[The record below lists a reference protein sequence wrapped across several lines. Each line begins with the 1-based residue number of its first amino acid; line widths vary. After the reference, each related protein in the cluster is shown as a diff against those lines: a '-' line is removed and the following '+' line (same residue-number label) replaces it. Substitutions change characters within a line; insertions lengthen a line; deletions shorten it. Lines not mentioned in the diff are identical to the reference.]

1 MRLGAVVFIAGAAT
15 LAVEICASRL
25 LAPYFGNS
33 TVVWANVI
41 GLILVYLSVG
51 YWFGGRLAD
60 RTPQPVLL
68 GRIVLVAAVAVAII
82 PFVARPFLDQTVR
95 ELDTVSLG
103 AAVGSFF
110 AAIALFAI
118 PVTFL
123 GMVSPFAI
131 RVALPAVER
140 AGTVAGRLYGLSTI
154 GAILGTFCAA
164 IVAIPFVGTQR
175 TLLGTAVLLALA
187 AGLLLGVRWQVMT
200 LALAALLAIPPGAIK
215 ATHGLLYEG
224 ESQYQYIDVR
234 ERDDGSRVLE
244 LNEGVVANSVWYPHS
259 VLTGGEWDMF
269 LVVPPL
275 VPHRVRDV
283 LILGNAGGSTARA
296 LAALY
301 PDVRI
306 DGVEL
311 DPKVTEVARRYL
323 GLDGILLLH
332 VITADA
338 RAYLR
343 STHKRYDLI
352 AIDTYRQPYI
362 PFQVT
367 TREFF
372 ALVRS
377 HLTPGG
383 AVALNV
389 ARVPG
394 DRGLLRAIGAT
405 VRHELGQAWA
415 WDALRFNTLLFAL
428 NAPVT
433 KTQLLRR
440 VGTVPTPLRSLVP
453 LFRRTTVPAGFN
465 GEILSDD
472 RAPVEWLS
480 DRAIV
485 SYVARGGRLEND
497 ELPTAPPSSGR

>member
-1 MRLGAVVFIAGAAT
+1 MRLGAIVFTAGAAT

-25 LAPYFGNS
+25 LAPFFGSS

-51 YWFGGRLAD
+51 YWFGGRIAD
-60 RTPQPVLL
+60 RRPHAVML
-68 GRIVLVAAVAVAII
+68 GRIVLVAAAGVAVI
-82 PFVARPFLDQTVR
+82 PFVARPFLDATVS
-95 ELDTVSLG
+95 ELDTASLG
-103 AAVGSFF
+103 AVVGSFV
-110 AAIALFAI
+110 AALALFAV
-118 PVTFL
+118 PVTLL
-123 GMVSPFAI
+123 GTVSPFAI
-131 RVALPAVER
+131 RLAVPSVER
-140 AGTVAGRLYGLSTI
+140 AGTVAGRLYGISTI
-154 GAILGTFCAA
+154 GSILGTFCTA
-164 IVAIPFVGTQR
+164 IVAVPFVGTQR
-175 TLLGTAVLLALA
+175 TLIGTAVLLALA
-187 AGLLLGVRWQVMT
+187 GGLLLGRRWQLLT

-215 ATHGLLYEG
+215 AAHGILYEG

-244 LNEGVVANSVWYPHS
+244 LNEGVVANSAWYPHS

-269 LVVPPL
+269 FVVPPL
-275 VPHRVRDV
+275 VPHPVRRVLV
-283 LILGNAGGSTARA
+283 LGNAGGSTARG

-301 PDVRI
+301 PGVEM
-306 DGVEL
+306 DGVEI
-311 DPKVTEVARRYL
+311 DPKVTHAARRFL
-323 GLDGILLLH
+323 GLDAIPRLH

-343 STHKRYDLI
+343 STSKRYDVI

-372 ALVRS
+372 ALARS

-394 DRGLLRAIGAT
+394 DRGLLKAIAAT
-405 VRHELGQAWA
+405 LRTELGQAWT
-415 WDALRFNTLLFAL
+415 WDALRFNTLLFGFES
-428 NAPVT
+428 PVT
-433 KTQLLRR
+433 RAELVRR
-440 VGTVPTPLRSLVP
+440 VGAVPAPLRSLVP
-453 LFRRTTVPAGFN
+453 LFRREVTAAGFH
-465 GEILSDD
+465 GTVLTDD
-472 RAPVEWLS
+472 RAPVEWLA

-485 SYVARGGRLEND
+485 SYIARGGRLQD
-497 ELPTAPPSSGR
+497 DYLPTQP

>member
-1 MRLGAVVFIAGAAT
+1 VRLGAVVFLAGAAT

-25 LAPYFGNS
+25 LAPFFGSS

-51 YWFGGRLAD
+51 YWVGGRIAD
-60 RTPQPVLL
+60 RRPEPHLL
-68 GRIVLVAAVAVAII
+68 GTIVLVAAVAVAVI
-82 PFVARPFLDQTVR
+82 PFVARPFLDATVS
-95 ELDTVSLG
+95 ELDTASLG

-110 AAIALFAI
+110 AALALFAV
-118 PVTFL
+118 PVTLL
-123 GMVSPFAI
+123 GTVSPFAI
-131 RVALPAVER
+131 RLALPAVET
-140 AGTVAGRLYGLSTI
+140 AGAVAGRLYALSTI
-154 GAILGTFCAA
+154 GSIAGTFVAA
-164 IVAIPFVGTQR
+164 IVAVPFIGTQR
-175 TLLGTAVLLALA
+175 TLIATAVLLALA
-187 AGLLLGVRWQVMT
+187 AGLLLGARWQLLT
-200 LALAALLAIPPGAIK
+200 LGLAALLAVPPGAIK
-215 ATHGLLYEG
+215 AAHGVLYEG
-224 ESQYQYIDVR
+224 ESEYQYIDVR
-234 ERDDGSRVLE
+234 ERPDGSRVLE
-244 LNEGVVANSVWYPHS
+244 LNEGVVANSVWYPQS

-275 VPHRVRDV
+275 VSHPVRNV
-283 LILGNAGGSTARA
+283 LVLGNAGGSTARA

-301 PDVRI
+301 PGVAI

-311 DPKVTEVARRYL
+311 DPKVTDVARRYL
-323 GLDGILLLH
+323 GLDRIRGLH

-343 STHKRYDLI
+343 STHKRYDVI
-352 AIDTYRQPYI
+352 AIDTYHQPYI

-372 ALVRS
+372 SLVRS

-394 DRGLLRAIGAT
+394 DSGLLDAIAAT
-405 VRHELGQAWA
+405 LRDRFGQAWG

-428 NAPVT
+428 DGPATRAELV
-433 KTQLLRR
+433 RR
-440 VGTVPTPLRSLVP
+440 VGAAPAPLRPLVP
-453 LFRRTTVPAGFN
+453 LFRRQVEATGFR
-465 GEILSDD
+465 GGVLTDD

-485 SYVARGGRLEND
+485 TYVAHGGRLQD
-497 ELPTAPPSSGR
+497 DSLPTAP